1 MSQKQVSI
9 KISADSKNAEKNI
22 DGISKKLNDLKKS
35 LSTSKAA
42 NLGASI
48 SGLGVAFS
56 ATSKAVGAVVN
67 ALSECNEAYEVQEKA
82 EKSLEVAARNNPY
95 LDGKSVA
102 ALKNYASE
110 LQSISDYGDEQLLP
124 LMTKLAA
131 SGRTQEQIMQI
142 MSASVDMAASGA
154 VSLDEAVSGLNK
166 TFAGEAGRLSALSPK
181 IKDLTQEQLRN
192 GEAVR
197 LLAQQYK
204 GMAKETADTG
214 TQMKNAIGDVKEM
227 LGGVVDT
234 FLTPIQESAT
244 SILSTIT
251 GWYQNIKNFGKALE
265 DAKEEAKNL
274 ASTAETVEERIKREK
289 KEEKERQKEH
299 RKYLAQLKDE
309 ETIRLMAAGEYA
321 RREADALL
329 QKEVGIEKAKELVT
343 EAKKYAVEL
352 RVADGDSESLNAK
365 VSMLK
370 EEWHLSD
377 EAAKNLLLT
386 TGSLTAETSSL
397 ADEYKRVHY
406 YSSMVEGYKKE
417 AAKKEAEDEEKKRK
431 KEEAERKK
439 AASRSATRS
448 AAPKRTKDDARRE
461 YDEAVAKAAQE
472 IELRRSVGEE
482 ISAEA
487 EAQKMLNTATDAY
500 IKMMGDPTFKGDN
513 GSGKHEAEARRYIE
527 ELSSKMQNDA
537 ARKKW
542 DEASEI
548 TKDEAQKI
556 REEFSKQLEEFDR
569 AYTDFINTLPE
580 GSEERLTAEKTFTD
594 GVIKLHEEMEAK
606 LKEQDEKSAKDAENA
621 AKAKEEAFRKTVEAI
636 AGYTTKVSQ
645 IASDAGALMIQSV
658 QNESQL
664 EQAELK
670 EKYENGL
677 LSEEEY
683 EERLNDIKKDAAK
696 KQYRIQM
703 AQWAMQVAQAT
714 ANVAMCIL
722 SAMKDAPGG
731 IAGQI
736 ASAALAG
743 AAGAVQLASVV
754 AAKPVAPAF
763 AKGGFVPGKSYTGDR
778 VTARVNSGEAV
789 LTAAQQ
795 RNFMALANGERGGS
809 GTQINVTNNAANLV
823 DAKPS
828 FDGKAV
834 SILIEQK
841 VNEGLQKGKFNKS
854 LVIANQ
860 SMNGKGYGV

>member
-67 ALSECNEAYEVQEKA
+67 ALSECNEAYKVQEKA

-110 LQSISDYGDEQLLP
+110 LQSISNYGDEQLLP

-227 LGGVVDT
+227 LGDVVHT

-251 GWYQNIKNFGKALE
+251 GWYQNIKNYNKAYD
-265 DAKEEAKNL
+265 DAIAKARELADVKE
-274 ASTAETVEERIKREK
+274 TIAEREEREK
-289 KEEKERQKEH
+289 KEAKEQAKEDKRRRQILEDEATLRKAAIDEYVRVKSEANLLEDHSVEQVKELTE
-299 RKYLAQLKDE
+299 RAY
-309 ETIRLMAAGEYA
+309 EYA
-321 RREADALL
+321 S
-329 QKEVGIEKAKELVT
+329 
-343 EAKKYAVEL
+343 AV
-352 RVADGDSESLNAK
+352 RFAYGDSESINMTINRMAK
-365 VSMLK
+365 EMGITV
-370 EEWHLSD
+370 D
-377 EAAKNLLLT
+377 QAKSLLVT
-386 TGSLTAETSSL
+386 TGELTAETSNLAAEYRQASHYASL
-397 ADEYKRVHY
+397 IG
-406 YSSMVEGYKKE
+406 GYKAE
-417 AAKKEAEDEEKKRK
+417 AAKKEAEEAEKKRK

-548 TKDEAQKI
+548 AKDEAQKI

-606 LKEQDEKSAKDAENA
+606 LKELDEKSAKDAENA

-636 AGYTTKVSQ
+636 AGYTTQVSQ

-683 EERLNDIKKDAAK
+683 EERLEDIKKDAAK

-714 ANVAMCIL
+714 ASVAMNIL
-722 SAMKDAPGG
+722 SAMEGATTLPGK
-731 IAGQI
+731 IA
-736 ASAALAG
+736 AAALAG

>member
-1 MSQKQVSI
+1 MSKQVSI
-9 KISADSKNAEKNI
+9 KINADSSNAEKGL
-22 DGISKKLNDLKKS
+22 DKVSEKLKDLSKSAPLKGM
-35 LSTSKAA
+35 A
-42 NLGASI
+42 NLGATV
-48 SGLGVAFS
+48 SGVGVAFS
-56 ATSKAVGAVVN
+56 AVTKSVGAVVD
-67 ALSECNEAYEVQEKA
+67 ALEECNEAYKVQEKA

-142 MSASVDMAASGA
+142 MSASVDIAASGA
-154 VSLDEAVSGLNK
+154 VSLDEAVSGLNE
-166 TFAGEAGRLSALSPK
+166 TFAGEAGRLSELSPK
-181 IKDLTQEQLRN
+181 IKDFTQEQLKN

-227 LGGVVDT
+227 LGDVVHT

-244 SILSTIT
+244 SILCTIT
-251 GWYQNIKNFGKALE
+251 GWYQSIKNYNKAYD
-265 DAKEEAKNL
+265 DAIAKARELADVKE
-274 ASTAETVEERIKREK
+274 TIAEREEREK
-289 KEEKERQKEH
+289 KEAK
-299 RKYLAQLKDE
+299 
-309 ETIRLMAAGEYA
+309 
-321 RREADALL
+321 
-329 QKEVGIEKAKELVT
+329 EKAKEDKRRGQILEEEATIRKAAIDEYVRVKSEANLLEDHSVEQVKELT
-343 EAKKYAVEL
+343 ERAYEYASAV
-352 RVADGDSESLNAK
+352 RFAYGDSESINMTINRMAK
-365 VSMLK
+365 EMGITV
-370 EEWHLSD
+370 D
-377 EAAKNLLLT
+377 QAKSLLVT
-386 TGSLTAETSSL
+386 TGELTAETSNLAAEYRQASHYASL
-397 ADEYKRVHY
+397 I
-406 YSSMVEGYKKE
+406 SGYKAE
-417 AAKKEAEDEEKKRK
+417 AGKKEAEEAEKKRK

-500 IKMMGDPTFKGDN
+500 IKMMGDPAFKGDN

-527 ELSSKMQNDA
+527 ELSSKLQNDA

-548 TKDEAQKI
+548 GKDEPQKI

-580 GSEERLTAEKTFTD
+580 GSKERLTAEKTFTD

-606 LKEQDEKSAKDAENA
+606 LKELDEKS
-621 AKAKEEAFRKTVEAI
+621 AKAKEEAFHKTVEAI

-664 EQAELK
+664 EQEELK

-683 EERLNDIKKDAAK
+683 EERLEDIKKDAAR

-714 ANVAMCIL
+714 ASVAMNIL
-722 SAMKDAPGG
+722 TAMEGAKTGKLA
-731 IAGQI
+731 A
-736 ASAALAG
+736 AALAG
-743 AAGAVQLASVV
+743 AAGAVQLATVV
-754 AAKPVAPAF
+754 AAKPIPPAF
-763 AKGGFVPGKSYTGDR
+763 AKGGFVPGTSYTGDR
-778 VTARVNSGEAV
+778 VAARVNSGEAV

>member
-1 MSQKQVSI
+1 MSKQVSI
-9 KISADSKNAEKNI
+9 KINADSSNAEKGLDKVN
-22 DGISKKLNDLKKS
+22 KKLNDLSKS
-35 LSTSKAA
+35 APLKGMA
-42 NLGASI
+42 NLGAAV
-48 SGLGVAFS
+48 SGVGVAFS
-56 ATSKAVGAVVN
+56 AVTKSVGAVVD
-67 ALSECNEAYEVQEKA
+67 ALGECNEAYKVQEKA

-142 MSASVDMAASGA
+142 MSASVDMAAGGA
-154 VSLDEAVSGLNK
+154 ASLGEAVSSLNK
-166 TFAGEAGRLSALSPK
+166 TFVGEAGELSALSPK
-181 IKDLTQEQLRN
+181 IKDLTQEQLKN

-227 LGGVVDT
+227 LGDVVHT

-244 SILSTIT
+244 SILCTIT
-251 GWYQNIKNFGKALE
+251 GWYQSIKNYNKAYD
-265 DAKEEAKNL
+265 DAIAKARELADVKE
-274 ASTAETVEERIKREK
+274 TIAEREEREK
-289 KEEKERQKEH
+289 KEAK
-299 RKYLAQLKDE
+299 
-309 ETIRLMAAGEYA
+309 
-321 RREADALL
+321 
-329 QKEVGIEKAKELVT
+329 EKAKEDKRRRQILEEEATIRNAAIDEYVRVKSEANLLEDHSVEQVKELT
-343 EAKKYAVEL
+343 ERAYEYASAV
-352 RVADGDSESLNAK
+352 RFAYGDSESINMTINRMAK
-365 VSMLK
+365 EMGITV
-370 EEWHLSD
+370 D
-377 EAAKNLLLT
+377 QAKSLLVT
-386 TGSLTAETSSL
+386 TGELTAETSNLAAEYRQASHYASL
-397 ADEYKRVHY
+397 I
-406 YSSMVEGYKKE
+406 SGYKAE
-417 AAKKEAEDEEKKRK
+417 ASKKEAEEAEKKRK

-500 IKMMGDPTFKGDN
+500 IKMMGDPAFKGDN

-527 ELSSKMQNDA
+527 ELSSKLQNDA

-548 TKDEAQKI
+548 GKDEAQKI
-556 REEFSKQLEEFDR
+556 REEFSKQLEGFDR

-606 LKEQDEKSAKDAENA
+606 LKELDEKS
-621 AKAKEEAFRKTVEAI
+621 AKAKEEAFCKTVEAI

-664 EQAELK
+664 EQEELK

-683 EERLNDIKKDAAK
+683 EERLEDIKKDAAK

-714 ANVAMCIL
+714 ASVALNIL
-722 SAMKDAPGG
+722 TAMEGAKTGKLA
-731 IAGQI
+731 A
-736 ASAALAG
+736 AALAG

-754 AAKPVAPAF
+754 AAKPIPPAF
-763 AKGGFVPGKSYTGDR
+763 AKGGFVPGTSYTGDR

-795 RNFMALANGERGGS
+795 RNFMALANGERGDS

>member
-1 MSQKQVSI
+1 MSKQVSI
-9 KISADSKNAEKNI
+9 KINADSSNAEKGL
-22 DGISKKLNDLKKS
+22 DKVSKKLKDLSKS
-35 LSTSKAA
+35 APLKGMA
-42 NLGASI
+42 NLGAAV
-48 SGLGVAFS
+48 SGVGVAFS
-56 ATSKAVGAVVN
+56 AVTKSVGAVVD
-67 ALSECNEAYEVQEKA
+67 ALGECNEAYKVQEKA

-181 IKDLTQEQLRN
+181 IKDLTQEQLKN

-227 LGGVVDT
+227 LGDVVHT

-244 SILSTIT
+244 SILCTIT
-251 GWYQNIKNFGKALE
+251 GWYQSIKNYNKAYD
-265 DAKEEAKNL
+265 DAIAKARELADVKE
-274 ASTAETVEERIKREK
+274 TIAEREEREK
-289 KEEKERQKEH
+289 KEAK
-299 RKYLAQLKDE
+299 
-309 ETIRLMAAGEYA
+309 
-321 RREADALL
+321 
-329 QKEVGIEKAKELVT
+329 EKAKEDKRRRQILEEEATIRNAAIDEYVRVKSEANLLEDHSVEQVKELT
-343 EAKKYAVEL
+343 ERAYEYASAV
-352 RVADGDSESLNAK
+352 RFAYGDSESINMTINRMAK
-365 VSMLK
+365 EMGITV
-370 EEWHLSD
+370 D
-377 EAAKNLLLT
+377 QAKSLLVT
-386 TGSLTAETSSL
+386 TGELTAETSNLAAEYRQASHYASL
-397 ADEYKRVHY
+397 I
-406 YSSMVEGYKKE
+406 SGYKAE
-417 AAKKEAEDEEKKRK
+417 ASKKEAEEAEKKRK

-500 IKMMGDPTFKGDN
+500 IKMMGDPAFKGDN

-527 ELSSKMQNDA
+527 ELSSKLQNDA

-548 TKDEAQKI
+548 GKDEAQKI
-556 REEFSKQLEEFDR
+556 REEFSKQLEGFDR

-606 LKEQDEKSAKDAENA
+606 LKELDEKS

-645 IASDAGALMIQSV
+645 IVSDAGALMIQSV

-664 EQAELK
+664 EQEELK

-683 EERLNDIKKDAAK
+683 EERLEDIKKDAAK

-714 ANVAMCIL
+714 ASVALNIL
-722 SAMKDAPGG
+722 TAMEGAKTGKLA
-731 IAGQI
+731 A
-736 ASAALAG
+736 AALAG

-754 AAKPVAPAF
+754 AAKPIPPAF
-763 AKGGFVPGKSYTGDR
+763 AKGGFVPGTSYTGDR

>member
-1 MSQKQVSI
+1 MSKQVSI
-9 KISADSKNAEKNI
+9 KINADSSNAEKGL
-22 DGISKKLNDLKKS
+22 DKVSKKLKDLSKS
-35 LSTSKAA
+35 APLKGMA
-42 NLGASI
+42 NLGAAV
-48 SGLGVAFS
+48 SGVGVAFS
-56 ATSKAVGAVVN
+56 AVTKSVGAVVD
-67 ALSECNEAYEVQEKA
+67 ALGECNEAYKVQEKA

-181 IKDLTQEQLRN
+181 IKDLTQEQLKN

-227 LGGVVDT
+227 LGDVVHT

-244 SILSTIT
+244 SILCTIT
-251 GWYQNIKNFGKALE
+251 GWYQSIKNYNKAYD
-265 DAKEEAKNL
+265 DAIAKARELADVKE
-274 ASTAETVEERIKREK
+274 TIAEREEREK
-289 KEEKERQKEH
+289 KEAK
-299 RKYLAQLKDE
+299 
-309 ETIRLMAAGEYA
+309 
-321 RREADALL
+321 
-329 QKEVGIEKAKELVT
+329 EKAKEDKRRRQILEEEATIRKAAIDEYVRVKSEANLLEDHSVEQVKELT
-343 EAKKYAVEL
+343 ERAYEYASAV
-352 RVADGDSESLNAK
+352 RFAYGDSESINMTINRMAK
-365 VSMLK
+365 EMGITV
-370 EEWHLSD
+370 D
-377 EAAKNLLLT
+377 QAKSLLVT
-386 TGSLTAETSSL
+386 TGELTAETSNLAAEYRQASHYASL
-397 ADEYKRVHY
+397 I
-406 YSSMVEGYKKE
+406 SGYKAE
-417 AAKKEAEDEEKKRK
+417 ASKKEAEEAEKKRK

-500 IKMMGDPTFKGDN
+500 IKMMGDPAFKGDN

-527 ELSSKMQNDA
+527 ELSSKLQNDA

-548 TKDEAQKI
+548 EKDEAQKI

-606 LKEQDEKSAKDAENA
+606 LKELDEKS

-664 EQAELK
+664 EQEELK

-683 EERLNDIKKDAAK
+683 EERLEDIKKDAAK

-714 ANVAMCIL
+714 ASVAMNIL
-722 SAMKDAPGG
+722 SAMEGAKTGK
-731 IAGQI
+731 IA
-736 ASAALAG
+736 AAALAG

-754 AAKPVAPAF
+754 AAKPTPPAF
-763 AKGGFVPGKSYTGDR
+763 AKGGFVPGTSYTGDR

-795 RNFMALANGERGGS
+795 RNFMALANGERGDS

>member
-1 MSQKQVSI
+1 MSKQVSI
-9 KISADSKNAEKNI
+9 KINADSSNAEKGL
-22 DGISKKLNDLKKS
+22 DKVSKKLKDLSKS
-35 LSTSKAA
+35 APLKGMA
-42 NLGASI
+42 NLGATV
-48 SGLGVAFS
+48 SGVGVAFS
-56 ATSKAVGAVVN
+56 AVTKSVGAVVD
-67 ALSECNEAYEVQEKA
+67 ALEECNEAYKVQEKA

-142 MSASVDMAASGA
+142 MSASVDIAASGA
-154 VSLDEAVSGLNK
+154 VSLDEAVSGLNE
-166 TFAGEAGRLSALSPK
+166 TFAGEAGRLSELSPK
-181 IKDLTQEQLRN
+181 IKDFTQEQLKN

-227 LGGVVDT
+227 LGDVVHT

-244 SILSTIT
+244 SILCTIT
-251 GWYQNIKNFGKALE
+251 GWYQSIKNYNKAYD
-265 DAKEEAKNL
+265 DAIAKARELADVKE
-274 ASTAETVEERIKREK
+274 TIAEREEREK
-289 KEEKERQKEH
+289 KEAK
-299 RKYLAQLKDE
+299 
-309 ETIRLMAAGEYA
+309 
-321 RREADALL
+321 
-329 QKEVGIEKAKELVT
+329 EKAKEDKRRGQILEEEATIRKAAIDEYVRVKSEANLLEDHSVEQVKELT
-343 EAKKYAVEL
+343 ERAYEYASAV
-352 RVADGDSESLNAK
+352 RFAYGDSESINMTINRMAK
-365 VSMLK
+365 EMGITV
-370 EEWHLSD
+370 D
-377 EAAKNLLLT
+377 QAKSLLVT
-386 TGSLTAETSSL
+386 TGELTAETSNLAAEYRQASHYASL
-397 ADEYKRVHY
+397 I
-406 YSSMVEGYKKE
+406 SGYKAE
-417 AAKKEAEDEEKKRK
+417 AGKKEAEEAEKKRK

-500 IKMMGDPTFKGDN
+500 IKMMGDPAFKGDN

-527 ELSSKMQNDA
+527 ELSSKLQNDA

-548 TKDEAQKI
+548 GKDEPQKI

-606 LKEQDEKSAKDAENA
+606 LKELDEKSAKE
-621 AKAKEEAFRKTVEAI
+621 KEEAFHKTVEAM
-636 AGYTTKVSQ
+636 ADYTTKVSQ

-664 EQAELK
+664 EQEELK

-683 EERLNDIKKDAAK
+683 EEQLEDIKKDAAR

-714 ANVAMCIL
+714 ASVAMNIL
-722 SAMKDAPGG
+722 TAMEGAKTGKLA
-731 IAGQI
+731 A
-736 ASAALAG
+736 AALAG
-743 AAGAVQLASVV
+743 AAGAVQLATVV
-754 AAKPVAPAF
+754 AAKPIPPAF
-763 AKGGFVPGKSYTGDR
+763 AKGGFVPGTSYTGDR
-778 VTARVNSGEAV
+778 VAARVNSGEAV

>member
-1 MSQKQVSI
+1 MSKQVSI
-9 KISADSKNAEKNI
+9 KINADSSNAEKGLDKVN
-22 DGISKKLNDLKKS
+22 KKLNDLSKS
-35 LSTSKAA
+35 APLKGMA
-42 NLGASI
+42 NLGAAV
-48 SGLGVAFS
+48 SGVGVAFS
-56 ATSKAVGAVVN
+56 AVTKSVGAVVD
-67 ALSECNEAYEVQEKA
+67 ALGECNEAYKVQEKA

-142 MSASVDMAASGA
+142 MSASVDMAAGGA
-154 VSLDEAVSGLNK
+154 ASLGEAVSSLNK
-166 TFAGEAGRLSALSPK
+166 TFVGEAGELSALSPK
-181 IKDLTQEQLRN
+181 IKDLTQEQLKN

-227 LGGVVDT
+227 LGDVVHT

-244 SILSTIT
+244 SILCTIT
-251 GWYQNIKNFGKALE
+251 GWYQSIKNYNKAYD
-265 DAKEEAKNL
+265 DAIAKARELADVKE
-274 ASTAETVEERIKREK
+274 TIAEREEREK
-289 KEEKERQKEH
+289 KEAK
-299 RKYLAQLKDE
+299 
-309 ETIRLMAAGEYA
+309 
-321 RREADALL
+321 
-329 QKEVGIEKAKELVT
+329 EKAKEDKRRRQILEEEATIRNAAIDEYVRVKSEANLLEDHSVEQVKELT
-343 EAKKYAVEL
+343 ERAYEYASAV
-352 RVADGDSESLNAK
+352 RFAYGDSESINMTINRMAK
-365 VSMLK
+365 EMGITV
-370 EEWHLSD
+370 D
-377 EAAKNLLLT
+377 QAKSLLVT
-386 TGSLTAETSSL
+386 TGELTAETSNLAAEYRQASHYASL
-397 ADEYKRVHY
+397 I
-406 YSSMVEGYKKE
+406 SGYKAE
-417 AAKKEAEDEEKKRK
+417 ASKKEAEEAEKKRK

-500 IKMMGDPTFKGDN
+500 IKMMGDPAFKGDN

-527 ELSSKMQNDA
+527 ELSSKLQNDA

-548 TKDEAQKI
+548 GKDEAQKI
-556 REEFSKQLEEFDR
+556 REEFSKQLEGFDR

-606 LKEQDEKSAKDAENA
+606 LKELDEKS
-621 AKAKEEAFRKTVEAI
+621 AKAKEEAFCKTVEAI

-645 IASDAGALMIQSV
+645 IVSDAGALMIQSV

-664 EQAELK
+664 EQEELK

-683 EERLNDIKKDAAK
+683 EERLEDIKKDAAK

-714 ANVAMCIL
+714 ASVALNIL
-722 SAMKDAPGG
+722 TAMEGAKTGKLA
-731 IAGQI
+731 A
-736 ASAALAG
+736 AALAG

-754 AAKPVAPAF
+754 AAKPIPPAF
-763 AKGGFVPGKSYTGDR
+763 AKGGFVPGTSYTGDR

-795 RNFMALANGERGGS
+795 RNFMALANGERGDS

>member
-1 MSQKQVSI
+1 MSKQVSI
-9 KISADSKNAEKNI
+9 KINADSSNAEKGL
-22 DGISKKLNDLKKS
+22 DKVSKKLKDLSKS
-35 LSTSKAA
+35 APLKGMA
-42 NLGASI
+42 NLGAAV
-48 SGLGVAFS
+48 SGVGVAFS
-56 ATSKAVGAVVN
+56 AVTKSVGAVVD
-67 ALSECNEAYEVQEKA
+67 ALGECNEAYKVQEKA

-181 IKDLTQEQLRN
+181 IKDLTQEQLKN

-227 LGGVVDT
+227 LGDVVHT

-244 SILSTIT
+244 SILCTIT
-251 GWYQNIKNFGKALE
+251 GWYQRIKNYNKAYD
-265 DAKEEAKNL
+265 DAIAKARELADVKE
-274 ASTAETVEERIKREK
+274 TIAEREEREK
-289 KEEKERQKEH
+289 KEAK
-299 RKYLAQLKDE
+299 
-309 ETIRLMAAGEYA
+309 
-321 RREADALL
+321 
-329 QKEVGIEKAKELVT
+329 EKAKEDKRRRQILEEEATIRKAAIDEYVRVKSEANLLEDHSVEQVKELT
-343 EAKKYAVEL
+343 ERAYEYASAV
-352 RVADGDSESLNAK
+352 RFAYGDSESINMTINRMAK
-365 VSMLK
+365 EMGITV
-370 EEWHLSD
+370 D
-377 EAAKNLLLT
+377 QAKSLLVT
-386 TGSLTAETSSL
+386 TGELTAETSNLAAEYRQASHYASL
-397 ADEYKRVHY
+397 I
-406 YSSMVEGYKKE
+406 SGYKAE
-417 AAKKEAEDEEKKRK
+417 ASKKEAEEAEKKRK

-500 IKMMGDPTFKGDN
+500 IKMMGDPAFKGDN

-527 ELSSKMQNDA
+527 ELSSKLQNDA

-548 TKDEAQKI
+548 EKDEAQKI

-606 LKEQDEKSAKDAENA
+606 LKELDEKS

-664 EQAELK
+664 EQEELK

-683 EERLNDIKKDAAK
+683 EERLEDIKKDAAK

-714 ANVAMCIL
+714 ASVAMNIL
-722 SAMKDAPGG
+722 SAMEGAKTGK
-731 IAGQI
+731 IA
-736 ASAALAG
+736 AAALAG

-754 AAKPVAPAF
+754 AAKPTPPAF
-763 AKGGFVPGKSYTGDR
+763 AKGGFVPGTSYTGDR

>member
-1 MSQKQVSI
+1 MSKQVSI
-9 KISADSKNAEKNI
+9 KINADSSNAEKGLDKVN
-22 DGISKKLNDLKKS
+22 KKLNDLSKS
-35 LSTSKAA
+35 APLKGMA
-42 NLGASI
+42 NLGAAV
-48 SGLGVAFS
+48 SGVGVAFS
-56 ATSKAVGAVVN
+56 AVTKSVGAVVD
-67 ALSECNEAYEVQEKA
+67 ALGECNEAYKVQEKA

-142 MSASVDMAASGA
+142 MSASVDMAAGGA
-154 VSLDEAVSGLNK
+154 ASLGEAVSSLNK
-166 TFAGEAGRLSALSPK
+166 TFAGEAGELSALSPK
-181 IKDLTQEQLRN
+181 IKDLTQEQLKN

-227 LGGVVDT
+227 LGDVVHT

-244 SILSTIT
+244 SILCTIT
-251 GWYQNIKNFGKALE
+251 GWYQSIKNYNKAYD
-265 DAKEEAKNL
+265 DAIAKARELADVKE
-274 ASTAETVEERIKREK
+274 TIAEREEREK
-289 KEEKERQKEH
+289 KEAK
-299 RKYLAQLKDE
+299 
-309 ETIRLMAAGEYA
+309 
-321 RREADALL
+321 
-329 QKEVGIEKAKELVT
+329 EKAKEDKRRRQILEEEATIRNAAIDEYVRVKSEANLLEDHSVEQVKELT
-343 EAKKYAVEL
+343 ERAYEYASAV
-352 RVADGDSESLNAK
+352 RFAYGDSESINMTINRMAK
-365 VSMLK
+365 EMGITV
-370 EEWHLSD
+370 D
-377 EAAKNLLLT
+377 QAKSLLVT
-386 TGSLTAETSSL
+386 TGELTAETSNLAAEYRQASHYASL
-397 ADEYKRVHY
+397 I
-406 YSSMVEGYKKE
+406 SGYKAE
-417 AAKKEAEDEEKKRK
+417 ASKKEAEEAEKKRK

-500 IKMMGDPTFKGDN
+500 IKMMGDPAFKGDN

-527 ELSSKMQNDA
+527 ELSSKLQNDA

-548 TKDEAQKI
+548 GKDEAQKI
-556 REEFSKQLEEFDR
+556 REEFSKQLEGFDR

-606 LKEQDEKSAKDAENA
+606 LKELDEKS
-621 AKAKEEAFRKTVEAI
+621 AKAKEEAFCKTVEAI

-645 IASDAGALMIQSV
+645 IVSDAGALMIQSV

-664 EQAELK
+664 EQEELK

-683 EERLNDIKKDAAK
+683 EERLEDIKKDAAK

-714 ANVAMCIL
+714 ASVALNIL
-722 SAMKDAPGG
+722 TAMEGAKTGKLA
-731 IAGQI
+731 A
-736 ASAALAG
+736 AALAG

-754 AAKPVAPAF
+754 AAKPTPPAF
-763 AKGGFVPGKSYTGDR
+763 AKGGFVPGTSYTGDR

-795 RNFMALANGERGGS
+795 RNFMALANGERGDS

>member
-1 MSQKQVSI
+1 MSKQVSI
-9 KISADSKNAEKNI
+9 KINADSSNAEKGL
-22 DGISKKLNDLKKS
+22 DKVSKKLKDLSKS
-35 LSTSKAA
+35 APLKGMA
-42 NLGASI
+42 NLGAAV
-48 SGLGVAFS
+48 SGVGVAFS
-56 ATSKAVGAVVN
+56 AVTKSVGAVVD
-67 ALSECNEAYEVQEKA
+67 ALGECNEAYKVQEKA

-154 VSLDEAVSGLNK
+154 VSLDEAVSGLNE
-166 TFAGEAGRLSALSPK
+166 TFAGEAGRLSELSPK
-181 IKDLTQEQLRN
+181 IKDLTQEQLKN

-227 LGGVVDT
+227 LGDVVHT

-244 SILSTIT
+244 SILCTIT
-251 GWYQNIKNFGKALE
+251 GWYQSIKNYNKAYD
-265 DAKEEAKNL
+265 DAIAKARELADVKE
-274 ASTAETVEERIKREK
+274 TIAEREEREK
-289 KEEKERQKEH
+289 KEAK
-299 RKYLAQLKDE
+299 
-309 ETIRLMAAGEYA
+309 
-321 RREADALL
+321 
-329 QKEVGIEKAKELVT
+329 EKAKEDKRRRQILEEEATIRKAAIDEYVRVKSEANLLEDHSVEQVKELT
-343 EAKKYAVEL
+343 ERAYEYASAV
-352 RVADGDSESLNAK
+352 RFAYGDSESINMTINRMAK
-365 VSMLK
+365 EMGITV
-370 EEWHLSD
+370 D
-377 EAAKNLLLT
+377 QAKSLLVT
-386 TGSLTAETSSL
+386 TGELTAETSNLAAEYRQASHYASL
-397 ADEYKRVHY
+397 I
-406 YSSMVEGYKKE
+406 SGYKAE
-417 AAKKEAEDEEKKRK
+417 ASKKEAEEAEKKRK

-500 IKMMGDPTFKGDN
+500 IKMMGDPAFKGDN

-527 ELSSKMQNDA
+527 ELSSKLQNDA

-548 TKDEAQKI
+548 EKDEAQKI

-606 LKEQDEKSAKDAENA
+606 LKELDEKS

-664 EQAELK
+664 EQEELK

-683 EERLNDIKKDAAK
+683 EERLEDIKKDAAK

-714 ANVAMCIL
+714 ASVAMNIL
-722 SAMKDAPGG
+722 SAMEGAKTGK
-731 IAGQI
+731 IA
-736 ASAALAG
+736 AAALAG

-754 AAKPVAPAF
+754 AAKPTPPAF
-763 AKGGFVPGKSYTGDR
+763 AKGGFVPGTSYTGDR